1 MTTKSDFLT
10 CSTFDV
16 QPITGQ
22 THSSMMAVKIDQQR
36 MFNSLNTET
45 IAVPVGLSREEKRK
59 LILQHAK

>member
-1 MTTKSDFLT
+1 MLCWSGLL
-10 CSTFDV
+10 
-16 QPITGQ
+16 QEILHITE
-22 THSSMMAVKIDQQR
+22 MNMLNANMAVKIDQQR